1 MFAYAG
7 MFRPPLEGKA
17 MANSHL
23 SAIEVEIIRST
34 FLSEVREN
42 KATES
47 QWRELAT
54 QLIQTY
60 TGRKE
65 VHPTMLEWII
75 RK

>member
-1 MFAYAG
+1 
-7 MFRPPLEGKA
+7 

-23 SAIEVEIIRST
+23 TALDAEIIKTAFHKEARG
-34 FLSEVREN
+34 LP
-42 KATES
+42 ES
-47 QWRELAT
+47 QWREFAV

-65 VHPTMLEWII
+65 VDPAMLEWII